1 MLPAEDLKLLMEEL
15 ARPLYSAIR
24 LNPLKITRDELNELV
39 LRHGWKLE
47 AIPFCRQ
54 GYRVL
59 QAETTPSQ
67 TIEHRM
73 GDFYIQDAASM
84 LPAELF
90 KFSQMG
96 RPLILD
102 LAASPG
108 GKTTHLADRI
118 LDKGTIIANDSS
130 QERLTALRI
139 VLQTWSTSSCAITG
153 FPGEKF
159 GGWYPETF
167 DAVLLDAPCSMDG
180 LRSTEAHPLRP
191 ITPRERT
198 TLARRQANL
207 LRSALQAVKPGGE
220 VVYSTCTLDP
230 EEDEGVLDLML
241 KEFPGAIEIMDIHAV
256 LNRPAPALMRDE
268 TTVFDPSIQNAA
280 RLWPH
285 LFNTAGFFAA
295 KLMKKVA
302 IPFIVQKPPSRP
314 LDQTGFTPLQQKN
327 CETLIQWMMD
337 EYGFD
342 LRMWLEGFNLELW
355 GVENKVLAL
364 PSQFLKHFSDLP
376 VRFLGLGVAE
386 KHESGFDPAHD
397 FCSRVGKDFQSG
409 TFTLTEGESA
419 NWIKGQ
425 DISFREAQQ
434 ALDEKTVILK
444 NSGGQFI
451 GRGRVHHGQIRNLL
465 PRRAIF

>member
-15 ARPLYSAIR
+15 ARPLHSAIR
-24 LNPLKITRDELNELV
+24 LNPLKISQDELNELV
-39 LRHGWKLE
+39 HRHGWKLE
-47 AIPFCRQ
+47 AIPFCSQ

-59 QAETTPSQ
+59 QAETPPSQ

-90 KFSQMG
+90 KFSQME

-118 LDKGTIIANDSS
+118 LDKGMIIANDSS
-130 QERLTALRI
+130 QERLAALRI
-139 VLQTWSTSSCAITG
+139 VLQTWSTSSCAITC
-153 FPGEKF
+153 FPGERF
-159 GGWYPETF
+159 GSWYPETF

-207 LRSALQAVKPGGE
+207 LRSAFQAVKPGGE
-220 VVYSTCTLDP
+220 VVYSTCTLAP

-241 KEFPGAIEIMDIHAV
+241 KEFPGTIEIMDIHEV
-256 LNRPAPALMRDE
+256 LTRPVPALMRDE
-268 TTVFDPSIQNAA
+268 TTTFDPSIQKSA

-295 KLMKKVA
+295 KLLKKA
-302 IPFIVQKPPSRP
+302 TIPFMATNPPCRSM
-314 LDQTGFTPLQQKN
+314 DQTGFTPLKHN
-327 CETLIQWMMD
+327 NTETLIQWMMD
-337 EYGFD
+337 EYGFN
-342 LRMWLEGFNLELW
+342 LRMWLGEHNLELW

-364 PSQFLKHFSDLP
+364 PSQFLEHFPDLP
-376 VRFLGLGVAE
+376 VRYLGLGVAE
-386 KHESGFDPAHD
+386 KHEGGFDPAHD
-397 FCSRVGKDFQSG
+397 FCSRVAKYFQSSYEI
-409 TFTLTEGESA
+409 LSGENYQA
-419 NWIKGQ
+419 WIKGK
-425 DISFREAQQ
+425 DVPAMATDQ
-434 ALDEKTVILK
+434 ALDEKIIILK
-444 NSGGQFI
+444 DPGGRFI
-451 GRGRVHHGQIRNLL
+451 GRGRVQHGQIRNLL
-465 PRRAIF
+465 PRRTIL